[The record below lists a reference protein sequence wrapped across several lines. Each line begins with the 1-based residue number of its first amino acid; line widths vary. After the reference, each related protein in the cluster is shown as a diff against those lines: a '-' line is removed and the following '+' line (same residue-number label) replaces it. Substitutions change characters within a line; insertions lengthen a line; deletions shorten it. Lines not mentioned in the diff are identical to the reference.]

1 MAATTP
7 LVLVLFGLFLAV
19 LVGVAV
25 WHGRA
30 LTIAGVGLGV
40 ILAVRVALT
49 PFALGDHLLHEWAK
63 LANLFGL
70 LVGFEVLADHFER
83 THVTDRLARRL
94 PDGALGSFALLAL
107 VWVMSGVLDNI
118 AAALIGATIAGRLYD
133 RRVHVGYLAALVAA
147 ANAGGAGSVIGDTT
161 TTMMWIEGIRPA
173 AVLPAYIGSVTA
185 LVTFGAVASIQQAR
199 YAPRAPRPADALAID
214 GPRLGLVVAALAVVV
229 ATNVA
234 VNMWAADRADAFP
247 WLAFALWMT
256 LMAGAL
262 VRRPTWSILPRSA
275 RGSLFL
281 LALVF
286 AASLMPVE
294 SLPSPSWRTTLA
306 LGFVSSL
313 FDNIPLTKMALEQG
327 GYDAALLAYAVG
339 VGGSMVWFGSSA
351 GVVVS
356 GAFPEARSI
365 GGWLR
370 AGWHV
375 PVGFVAGFFALLA
388 VRGWHP

>member
-1 MAATTP
+1 
-7 LVLVLFGLFLAV
+7 
-19 LVGVAV
+19 
-25 WHGRA
+25 
-30 LTIAGVGLGV
+30 
-40 ILAVRVALT
+40 
-49 PFALGDHLLHEWAK
+49 
-63 LANLFGL
+63 
-70 LVGFEVLADHFER
+70 
-83 THVTDRLARRL
+83 L
-94 PDGALGSFALLAL
+94 PDGAPGSFALLAL
-107 VWVMSGVLDNI
+107 VWALSGVLDNI

-133 RRVHVGYLAALVAA
+133 RRLHVGYLAALVAA

-161 TTMMWIEGIRPA
+161 TTMMWIDGVRPA
-173 AVLPAYIGSVTA
+173 DVLNAYIGSVA
-185 LVTFGAVASIQQAR
+185 AVAIFGAVASVQQAR
-199 YAPRAPRPADALAID
+199 HAPRAPRPTEVPAID

-234 VNMWAADRADAFP
+234 INLWAPERADAFP
-247 WLAFALWMT
+247 WLAFALWIV
-256 LMAGAL
+256 LLAGAL

-294 SLPSPSWRTTLA
+294 SLPSPTWRTTLA

-375 PVGFVAGFFALLA
+375 PLGFVAGFFALLA